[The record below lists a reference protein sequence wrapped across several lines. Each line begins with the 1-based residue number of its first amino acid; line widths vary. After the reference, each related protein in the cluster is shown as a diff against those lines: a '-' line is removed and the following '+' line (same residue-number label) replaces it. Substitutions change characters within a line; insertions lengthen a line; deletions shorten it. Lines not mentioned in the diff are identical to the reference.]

1 MQLEK
6 ENMENKYKED
16 LQDRLGECSV
26 VVNDLVS
33 TQAWKILLKDMN
45 KQKQNIDDC
54 WQNTKA
60 DQLDALK
67 AIKMGVMHV
76 INVPVS
82 YQQEKDYIEK
92 ELEKIDNPEEVINKD
107 YDNE

>member
-16 LQDRLGECSV
+16 LQDRLGECSIV
-26 VVNDLVS
+26 MNDLKS
-33 TQAWKILLKDMN
+33 TQAWKILLKDME
-45 KQKQNIDDC
+45 KQQANIDGC
-54 WQNTKA
+54 WQNTPA
-60 DQLDALK
+60 DKIESLK
-67 AIKMGVMHV
+67 VLKMGVMHV